1 MKIHP
6 AQSYTGPKIK
16 SRKISYYE
24 LGVLYELLPREIALP
39 LFAKNHFVPNK
50 YKINMGN
57 KLLLCFSTIEEAAKF
72 THTLWQKYPY
82 QTECLLKWYS
92 DAEALPY
99 FRYERSEFLEL
110 FDSKRIGSIRI

>member
-72 THTLWQKYPY
+72 THTLWQKYPH
-82 QTECLLKWYS
+82 QTECLLERYS
-92 DAEALPY
+92 DAEDLPY

>member
-6 AQSYTGPKIK
+6 AGSYAGPKIR

-24 LGVLYELLPREIALP
+24 LGVLYELFPREIALP
-39 LFAKNHFVPNK
+39 LFAQNYFVTNR
-50 YKINMGN
+50 YLINTGN
-57 KLLLCFSTIEEAAKF
+57 KLLLCFSTLEQAAQF
-72 THTLWQKYPY
+72 AHALWQKYPH
-82 QTECLLKWYS
+82 QTECLLERYS
-92 DAEALPY
+92 DAEDLPY